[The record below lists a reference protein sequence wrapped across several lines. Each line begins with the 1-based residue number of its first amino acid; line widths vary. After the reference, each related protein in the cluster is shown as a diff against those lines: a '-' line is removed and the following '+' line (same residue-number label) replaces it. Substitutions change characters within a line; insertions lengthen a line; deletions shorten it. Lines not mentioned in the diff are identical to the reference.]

1 MKTKNTKS
9 LSKLYELASRHKG
22 LMNSGLVELAGC
34 FDCEMTFPPSRLE
47 EYIEEYTIDNRID
60 EHTARCPNCG
70 TDAVIPIKWAE
81 KVLRVMNECY
91 FGSEP
96 VTLTD
101 KEAGDSEYLKT
112 LLFGDDEG
120 APVLGRQSGIVH

>member
-1 MKTKNTKS
+1 MKITNRKP
-9 LSKLYELASRHKG
+9 LSKLHELSSRHKG

-34 FDCEMTFPPSRLE
+34 FDCEMTFPPSRIG
-47 EYIEEYTIDNRID
+47 EYIEEDTIDKGVE

-91 FGSEP
+91 FGSKP
-96 VTLTD
+96 VELTD
-101 KEAGDSEYLKT
+101 EEAENLAYLKT

-120 APVLGRQSGIVH
+120 TPVLKRQKGIVH